1 MRSSCDGP
9 RMMRRQVLSMLA
21 AAMAGRFSI
30 AHGGPVK
37 VAPLPLA
44 SRAAAVIALVT
55 DIRKEEVVTPL
66 GECGLKVQG
75 RVVRVLAGT
84 ASEALA
90 WRGRS
95 DFGRS
100 PSQVV
105 FATLYP
111 LESLLADEGA
121 RMEPQELESVRQL
134 VAACSPLQS
143 ALVVTQAYPVLAAPS
158 GDSVWLGSDRQQ
170 VQELGADL
178 DESQLR
184 WTPDGATIGLP
195 EFEALI
201 RKFRASETRTAATAP
216 PHGVPDRD
224 RRVSRD

>member
-9 RMMRRQVLSMLA
+9 GILRRRVLLSMLA
-21 AAMAGRFSI
+21 ATMVGRFSI
-30 AHGGPVK
+30 AHGRPVPG
-37 VAPLPLA
+37 VPLPLA
-44 SRAAAVIALVT
+44 CRAAAVIAMVT
-55 DIRKEEVVTPL
+55 DIRNDEVVTPL

-84 ASEALA
+84 AGETLA

-95 DFGRS
+95 SFEQS

-121 RMEPQELESVRQL
+121 RMEPQEAESVRQL

-143 ALVVTQAYPVLAAPS
+143 ALVVTQAYPVLAGAG
-158 GDSVWLGSDRQQ
+158 GDSVWLGSDREQ
-170 VQELGADL
+170 VKALGANL
-178 DESQLR
+178 DEGQLR

-201 RKFRASETRTAATAP
+201 RSFRASETRTATT
-216 PHGVPDRD
+216 GR
-224 RRVSRD
+224 SRIRP